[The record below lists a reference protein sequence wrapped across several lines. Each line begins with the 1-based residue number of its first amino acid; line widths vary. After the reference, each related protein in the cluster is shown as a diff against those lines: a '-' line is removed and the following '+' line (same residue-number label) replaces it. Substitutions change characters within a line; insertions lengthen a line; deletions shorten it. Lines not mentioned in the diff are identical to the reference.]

1 MRFKKTALRGDEIH
15 KSHILYLSS
24 IIYTTLIHL
33 RKVTVISIPLRTEK
47 KLSECLMFI
56 SFTTRVKF
64 KLRPRSLNQSKLK
77 ALTQNT

>member
-47 KLSECLMFI
+47 KFSELMFI

-64 KLRPRSLNQSKLK
+64 TLRPRSLNQSKLE
-77 ALTQNT
+77 ALAQNT